1 MNELNEWVSG
11 QSSEN
16 TLKKYTS
23 CHISFASKELNLQA
37 IYLQALNY
45 ISKIALLKGVQSCFS
60 TTHNRSLLLN

>member
-1 MNELNEWVSG
+1 MNEWVAG

-16 TLKKYTS
+16 VFKKYFPFHT
-23 CHISFASKELNLQA
+23 SFASKELNLQA

-60 TTHNRSLLLN
+60 TTYNRSLLLT